1 MQIQIHDGKKPNQ
14 KIHEFKEFQFGWL
27 PCTNVMSG
35 PSDTDGCY

>member
-1 MQIQIHDGKKPNQ
+1 MMEKNPTKQ